1 LGRSFYRKFLPSRPP
16 TDFEILKEIYER
28 HREDFPHY
36 VGRRTKIMVPI
47 DLPAIAKRLDI
58 DAEMVF
64 GRLYF
69 HLDPKYGEEP
79 AYEGDARK
87 TLFTPVA
94 GKDKNCVNFPLLEAV
109 LAGLWQERRRDLWTL
124 GTALFSLVI
133 AIASLLI
140 SIFFR

>member
-1 LGRSFYRKFLPSRPP
+1 VRPP
-16 TDFEILKEIYER
+16 TDFEILKEIYES
-28 HREDFPHY
+28 HREEFSSYTKDDAS
-36 VGRRTKIMVPI
+36 GRSSKIMVPI
-47 DLPAIAKRLDI
+47 DISAIAKRLGI

-87 TLFTPVA
+87 ALFLPVA

-109 LAGLWQERRRDLWTL
+109 LAGLWQERRRDLWAL

-140 SIFFR
+140 SIFIR